1 MAPAHNQ
8 RTIMTRNIMTKVYP
22 GNPLPEGV
30 PAEGKCLMVHPGK
43 GYRWIAKSERKAK
56 EKWGY
61 EYVRGYNAADAL
73 TAKRVE
79 DMSGDE
85 LRQRA
90 EALDNMAEDVDAS
103 KEKKATETAFEGTQA
118 KREAEEKANKG
129 RVAAGE
135 RGRKRKQTR
144 VSS

>member
-1 MAPAHNQ
+1 
-8 RTIMTRNIMTKVYP
+8 
-22 GNPLPEGV
+22 
-30 PAEGKCLMVHPGK
+30 
-43 GYRWIAKSERKAK
+43 
-56 EKWGY
+56 
-61 EYVRGYNAADAL
+61 
-73 TAKRVE
+73 
-79 DMSGDE
+79 MSGDE

-103 KEKKATETAFEGTQA
+103 KEKKATEKDFESTQA
-118 KREAEEKANKG
+118 KREAEAIANKG